1 MTSAVQGVLQRT
13 VIRPAKLLACTL
25 PGALFPKEQ
34 HGLDFPELKTKRW
47 QLSISRC
54 YQVDIF
60 SKELDMPVPL
70 QDKALFDRIT
80 LANRVIA
87 VVQALL
93 GNTPLNRRGRLNNI
107 DKLTVDV
114 LGDMQ
119 VFYQVI
125 EVRNYLYGRS
135 NTNRTQAA
143 RQRHEQRVQN
153 GQIRRT
159 YDPSNPAHR
168 PNVVMGSLSVE
179 GRKGMCQE
187 YASLTYALLRHLLPA
202 TDQVCYVY
210 EADIKHF
217 FCTIGDHDQR
227 AANPLGLIVVDSWY
241 TWAEAVLWEHSSHKA
256 SQYGGSAIYC
266 KPGKGDDNFLNK
278 EVNTALA
285 LRLIAESRHG
295 YVGRK
300 AEVNF
305 NAEIQGLVNSVDRLP
320 KSNETLHIHDRN
332 QYPGHM
338 STFAK
343 SDTYVG
349 YTYINPTQ

>member
-1 MTSAVQGVLQRT
+1 MAR
-13 VIRPAKLLACTL
+13 
-25 PGALFPKEQ
+25 F
-34 HGLDFPELKTKRW
+34 
-47 QLSISRC
+47 SR
-54 YQVDIF
+54 
-60 SKELDMPVPL
+60 EMDMPLPL
-70 QDKALFDRIT
+70 RDKALFDRIT
-80 LANRVIA
+80 LANNVIT

-93 GNTPLNRRGRLNNI
+93 GNTPLNRRGKLLNI

-119 VFYQVI
+119 VFYQVV
-125 EVRNYLYGRS
+125 EVRKYLYGRS
-135 NTNRTQAA
+135 ETNRKQAA
-143 RQRHEQRVQN
+143 RQRHEQRIQD
-153 GQIRRT
+153 GQIRRA
-159 YDPSNPAHR
+159 YDSENAAHR

-179 GRKGMCQE
+179 GSKGMCQE
-187 YASLTYALLRHLLPA
+187 YASLTYALLRRLLPA

-227 AANPLGLIVVDSWY
+227 AANPLKLIVVDSWY
-241 TWAEAVLWEHSSHKA
+241 TLAEAVLWEHSDHKA
-256 SQYGGSAIYC
+256 KEYGGSAIYC

-285 LRLIAESRHG
+285 LRLIAEARHG

-305 NAEIQGLVNSVDRLP
+305 NAEIQRRVSAVDLP
-320 KSNETLHIHDRN
+320 QKSAETLHIHDRN

-338 STFAK
+338 STFAN
-343 SDTYVG
+343 SDTYVR
-349 YTYINPTQ
+349 YSYVDPTQ